1 MTVPNS
7 FLQLVHSVA
16 DPDATPSLSASEWIA
31 RANCLGVD
39 PALFF
44 PGQGES
50 TKEAKEVCTGC
61 TVRVECLEYAIE
73 TGERFGIWGG
83 KSERERRR
91 MRGDRRRAER
101 QLPAPTPL
109 VVVPA
114 TAIEHE
120 QDEQRGGCD
129 VGFH

>member
-1 MTVPNS
+1 MSMYSP
-7 FLQLVHSVA
+7 FLQLVHSI
-16 DPDATPSLSASEWIA
+16 DEPDATPVPAVWVDH
-31 RANCLGVD
+31 ANCLGLD

-50 TKEAKEVCTGC
+50 TKEAKAVCTGC
-61 TVRVECLEYAIE
+61 TVRVECLDYALE

-101 QLPAPTPL
+101 VIPDLPPL
-109 VVVPA
+109 ASVPDPS
-114 TAIEHE
+114 TTTREPGE
-120 QDEQRGGCD
+120 SDD
-129 VGFH
+129 